1 MIEISTFLKFEDKG
15 NNEKKS
21 FFELVYVTIVKLDD
35 SVKEKKEIE
44 KIILC
49 DVQKDIQPK
58 LEKSFTDLINNS
70 GFKQVSIK
78 NIDFEKLFNS
88 KVDAVVCDGFVGN
101 VALKTT
107 EGVIKMFGNFLT
119 AEYKKN
125 WFTKIIALISLSLLK
140 AFKRRLDPRR
150 YNGASFLGLNG
161 IVIKSHGGA
170 DILSLKTAIIT
181 AIEESEN
188 KVIEK
193 IKKQIKIE
201 SNLLS

>member
-1 MIEISTFLKFEDKG
+1 MVNLKIQKKTKQKRTKMKNYKILAEFIKDISSETKDIQTYLFVKDYISKYQLTIDINSKPTKNKLIEVNTFLKFEDKG

-70 GFKQVSIK
+70 GFKQISLK

-88 KVDAVVCDGFVGN
+88 KFN
-101 VALKTT
+101 
-107 EGVIKMFGNFLT
+107 
-119 AEYKKN
+119 
-125 WFTKIIALISLSLLK
+125 
-140 AFKRRLDPRR
+140 
-150 YNGASFLGLNG
+150 
-161 IVIKSHGGA
+161 
-170 DILSLKTAIIT
+170 
-181 AIEESEN
+181 
-188 KVIEK
+188 
-193 IKKQIKIE
+193 
-201 SNLLS
+201 